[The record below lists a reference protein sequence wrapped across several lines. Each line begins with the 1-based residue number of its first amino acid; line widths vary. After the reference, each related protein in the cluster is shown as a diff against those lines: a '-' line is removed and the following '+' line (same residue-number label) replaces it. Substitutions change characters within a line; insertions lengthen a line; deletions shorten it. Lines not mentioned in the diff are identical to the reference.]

1 LDPVYHAGNDAFF
14 EETGEVVRRGEGFM
28 GSRFYG
34 NDIEEKFL
42 MKHIPIIVSGATNQ
56 VGVFLLP
63 RLTEAGFHI
72 HALSRNDPTFENVVS
87 AHLTWH
93 RIDISKGWKGL
104 DIQGALHLIHLAPVW
119 LLPDIVDDLFHLG
132 IRRIVALSSTSRF
145 SKLNSENLHEREI
158 AKRLA
163 IVEEAFISKCH
174 SFRISW
180 TLLRPTLIYGCG
192 MDRSVTIIARFI
204 RRFGFFPL
212 VGNGKG
218 YRQPVHADDV
228 AAACL
233 AVLNRPVAFNRDY
246 NLSGGQ
252 TITFREM
259 VEALFLALDMKPR
272 IVNIPLTLA
281 SFLIKGIAFVPAY
294 RHLSKEM
301 IKRVNQDM
309 CFDSSD
315 AQCDFGYSPRK
326 FQYQGK
332 G

>member
-1 LDPVYHAGNDAFF
+1 
-14 EETGEVVRRGEGFM
+14 
-28 GSRFYG
+28 
-34 NDIEEKFL
+34 
-42 MKHIPIIVSGATNQ
+42 MKHTPIIVTGATSQ
-56 VGVFLLP
+56 VGIFLLP

-72 HALSRNDPTFENVVS
+72 HALSRNDPTFQNAAH

-93 RIDISKGWKGL
+93 RIDISKDWKGL
-104 DIQGALHLIHLAPVW
+104 DVQGALHLIHLAPVW
-119 LLPDIVDDLFHLG
+119 LLTDIIYALSHLG
-132 IRRIVALSSTSRF
+132 IQRIVALSSTSRF
-145 SKLNSENLHEREI
+145 TKMNSKNLEEQEI
-158 AKRLA
+158 AKKLA
-163 IVEEAFISKCH
+163 AAEKCIAAACNKYG
-174 SFRISW
+174 ISW

-192 MDRSVTIIARFI
+192 MDRNVTMIARFI

-212 VGNGKG
+212 VGKGKG
-218 YRQPVHADDV
+218 CRQPVHADDV

-233 AVLNRPVAFNRDY
+233 MVLNRPITFNRNY

-252 TITFREM
+252 TLTFREM
-259 VEALFLALDMKPR
+259 VEAVFLALDMKPR

-281 SFLIKGIAFVPAY
+281 SFLIKGIAFAPTY

-315 AQCDFGYSPRK
+315 AQRDFGYSPRK